1 MSNKNK
7 YVCIHGHF
15 YQPPRENPWLNRV
28 EVQDSAY
35 PFHDWNERI
44 TAECYSRNSAA
55 RILDEKRRIQDIINN
70 YAKISFN
77 FGPTLLQWMKL
88 KAPDVYEAILEA
100 DRLSQE
106 QFSGHGSAI
115 AQAYNHL
122 IVPLAN
128 ARDQETQVLW
138 GIRDFEARFKRYP
151 EGMWLPETA
160 VNTETLEVLAKH
172 GIKYTIL
179 SPYQALKVRKIGA
192 KDWQDATGA
201 KVDPR
206 RPYLCNLPSGQTI
219 ALFFYDGPVSQGI
232 AFEGLLNNG
241 AAFAGRL
248 MDQLDHGDKKPQI
261 MHIATD
267 GESYGHHH
275 RYGEM
280 GLSYCLHQIDND
292 PNVSLTIYGE
302 FLEKHPPEYEAKIIE
317 NTAWSSTPHLERWSE
332 NGGGNTGGHPEWHQ
346 HWRKP
351 LREAFDWLRDTVN
364 PIYEQEIQSL
374 GVDPWYLRN
383 EYITVILDRSRENV
397 EQFITQHFGSDLTNQ
412 QKIKILK
419 LLEIQHHAMLMYTS
433 CGWFFDEVTGIETM
447 QDILYAARVLQLIED
462 VTGTNYERHFL
473 ELLAKAESNI
483 PEHQNAAVAYE
494 LFVRP
499 SIVDMPRVGAHYAV
513 SSLFT
518 EYPEQTRIYSYDAK
532 AENFE
537 LLEAGKY
544 KLAIGKAVL
553 NSEVTLEEAQITFA
567 TLHLGDHH
575 LFGGV
580 RDYFGEDAFQA
591 MRNEVVPAFKKSRV
605 HEAIVLLDK
614 HFGTHNYSF
623 WHLFKDDQK
632 KILSQVLEQTLTS
645 VEGTFRRVYEDNY
658 SLLQAMK
665 ELSIDPPKPLKFPGE
680 FTINANLRRLLQSD
694 EINMRELNMLA
705 DSLEHL
711 SVEIDHVGLNY
722 QAAERIN
729 QLMRNFKNDP
739 ENDQLMHKVVQLI
752 QACKKVHLAPDL
764 WEAQNI
770 AFTTYHQNYRQKCQL
785 RDADDEEAR
794 AWCSAFETLFRELNI
809 HVVDDAPVPQLS

>member
-28 EVQDSAY
+28 EVQDSSY

-55 RILDEKRRIQDIINN
+55 RILDNKGRIQDIINN

-88 KAPDVYEAILEA
+88 QAPDVYEAILEA
-100 DRLSQE
+100 DRISLSQ
-106 QFSGHGSAI
+106 FNGHGSAI

-128 ARDQETQVLW
+128 SRDQETQVIW
-138 GIRDFEARFKRYP
+138 GIRDFESRFNRYP

-160 VNTETLEVLAKH
+160 VNTDTLEVLARH
-172 GIKYTIL
+172 DIKFTIL
-179 SPYQALKVRKIGA
+179 SPYQALKVRKIGT
-192 KDWQDATGA
+192 KDWHDATGA

-206 RPYLCNLPSGQTI
+206 RPYLCKLPSGRSI

-241 AAFAGRL
+241 SAFAERL
-248 MDQLDHGDKKPQI
+248 MGQLDMSNDAPQI

-280 GLSYCLHQIDND
+280 GLAYCLHQIEND
-292 PNVSLTIYGE
+292 AEVSLTIYGD
-302 FLEKHPPEYEAKIIE
+302 FLEKYPPEHEAQVIE

-332 NGGGNTGGHPEWHQ
+332 DGGGNTGGNPEWHQ
-346 HWRKP
+346 RWRKP
-351 LREAFDWLRDTVN
+351 LRAAFNWLRDTVN
-364 PIYEQEIQSL
+364 PIYEQETRSFGL
-374 GVDPWYLRN
+374 DPWKLRN
-383 EYITVILDRSRENV
+383 EYIDVVLDRSHENV
-397 EQFITQHFGSDLTNQ
+397 EQFIEKHTETTLSSE
-412 QKIKILK
+412 QKIKLLK

-447 QDILYAARVLQLIED
+447 QDILYAARVLQLTED
-462 VTGTNYERHFL
+462 ITGTNYESQFL
-473 ELLAKAESNI
+473 KLLAEAESNI

-494 LFVRP
+494 QFVRP

-513 SSLFT
+513 SSLFSK
-518 EYPEQTRIYSYDAK
+518 YPEEARVYSYAAK
-532 AENFE
+532 TKNFE
-537 LLEAGKY
+537 SLEAGKY
-544 KLAIGKAVL
+544 KLAIGKAEL
-553 NSEVTLEEAQITFA
+553 RSEVTLEEAQITFA
-567 TLHLGDHH
+567 ILHLGDHH

-580 RDYFGEDAFQA
+580 RDYSGEEFFQA
-591 MRNEVVPAFKKSRV
+591 MREEIVPAFRNSRV

-632 KILSQVLEQTLTS
+632 KILDQVLEQTLTS
-645 VEGTFRRVYEDNY
+645 VEGTFRKIYEDNY

-665 ELSIDPPKPLKFPGE
+665 ALSIDPPKPLKFPGE
-680 FTINANLRRLLQSD
+680 FTVNANLRRLLQSD
-694 EINMRELNMLA
+694 EIDDRELNMLA
-705 DSLEHL
+705 DSLENL
-711 SVEIDHVGLNY
+711 SVDIDKVGLNY
-722 QAAERIN
+722 LAAERIN
-729 QLMRNFKNDP
+729 QFMKLFQHSP
-739 ENDQLMHKVVQLI
+739 ESDQLMRRVVQLI
-752 QACKKVHLAPDL
+752 QVCRKVHLTPDL

-770 AFTTYHQNYRQKCQL
+770 AFTIHRRNYHQKCQL
-785 RDADDEEAR
+785 RDENDREAQS
-794 AWCSAFETLFRELNI
+794 WCNTFETLFQELNI
-809 HVVDDAPVPQLS
+809 HVVENSPVPQV

>member
-1 MSNKNK
+1 MNDKNK

-55 RILDEKRRIQDIINN
+55 RILDGDGRIQDIINN

-88 KAPDVYEAILEA
+88 QAPDVYEAILEA
-100 DRLSQE
+100 DRISQQ

-128 ARDQETQVLW
+128 ARDQETQIVW
-138 GIRDFEARFKRYP
+138 GIRDFEDRFKRYP

-160 VNTETLEVLAKH
+160 VNTETLEVLARH
-172 GIKYTIL
+172 NIKFTIL
-179 SPYQALKVRKIGA
+179 SPYQALKVRKIGT
-192 KDWQDATGA
+192 KQWKDATGA

-206 RPYLCNLPSGQTI
+206 RPYQCKLPSGNEI

-241 AAFAGRL
+241 AAFSDRL
-248 MDQLDHGDKKPQI
+248 VDQLDFDTDEPQI

-280 GLSYCLHQIDND
+280 GLSYCLHHIENHSDA
-292 PNVSLTIYGE
+292 SLTVYGE
-302 FLEKHPPEYEAKIIE
+302 FLEKYPLEYEAKVIE
-317 NTAWSSTPHLERWSE
+317 NTAWSSTPHLERWSDE
-332 NGGGNTGGHPEWHQ
+332 GGGNTGGRPEWHQ
-346 HWRKP
+346 RWRKP
-351 LREAFDWLRDTVN
+351 LRAAFDWLRDTVN
-364 PIYEQEIQSL
+364 PIYEEQMQSF
-374 GVDPWYLRN
+374 GADPWRVRD
-383 EYITVILDRSRENV
+383 EYIEIVLDRSRENV
-397 EQFITQHFGSDLTNQ
+397 NHFIAKHTDRQLSDAE
-412 QKIKILK
+412 KINFLK

-447 QDILYAARVLQLIED
+447 QDILYAARVLQLMED
-462 VTGTNYERHFL
+462 VSDTSYEGHFL
-473 ELLAKAESNI
+473 DLLAQAESNI

-494 LFVRP
+494 KFVRP
-499 SIVDMPRVGAHYAV
+499 SVVDMPRVGAHYAV

-518 EYPEQTRIYSYDAK
+518 EYPEEVKMYSYDAK

-537 LLEAGKY
+537 LHEAGKY
-544 KLAIGKAVL
+544 KLAIGKAIL
-553 NSEVTLEEAQITFA
+553 KSEVTLENAQITFA
-567 TLHLGDHH
+567 ILHLGDHH

-580 RDYFGEDAFQA
+580 RDYSGEEEFEMMREEVVTAFQ
-591 MRNEVVPAFKKSRV
+591 KSRV

-614 HFGTHNYSF
+614 HFGSHNYSF

-632 KILSQVLEQTLTS
+632 KILNQVLEHTLTS
-645 VEGTFRRVYEDNY
+645 VEGTFRRIYEDNY

-680 FTINANLRRLLQSD
+680 FTVNANLRRILQSD
-694 EINMRELNMLA
+694 EIDMRELNLLA

-711 SVEIDHVGLNY
+711 SVDIDHVGLNY
-722 QAAERIN
+722 LAAERIN
-729 QLMRNFKNDP
+729 NMMNELKDSPLNDR
-739 ENDQLMHKVVQLI
+739 LMHKAVQFI
-752 QACKKVHLAPDL
+752 QVSKKVHLTPDL

-770 AFTTYHQNYRQKCQL
+770 AFNIHRNHYRNQCQQ
-785 RDADDEEAR
+785 RDSGDEKSR
-794 AWCSAFETLFRELNI
+794 TWCDTFEILFQELNI
-809 HVVDDAPVPQLS
+809 NVAEDAPVPQLS

>member
-1 MSNKNK
+1 MSDTNK
-7 YVCIHGHF
+7 YICIHGHF

-55 RILDEKRRIQDIINN
+55 RILDGEGRIEDIINN

-88 KAPDVYEAILEA
+88 QAPDVYEAILEA
-100 DRLSQE
+100 DKLSQQ
-106 QFSGHGSAI
+106 QFNGHGSAI

-128 ARDQETQVLW
+128 PRDQETQVLW
-138 GIRDFEARFKRYP
+138 GIRDFEARFQRAP

-160 VNTETLEVLAKH
+160 VNTDTLEVLAKH

-179 SPYQALKVRKIGA
+179 SPYQALKVRKIGT
-192 KDWQDATGA
+192 KEWKDATGA

-206 RPYLCNLPSGQTI
+206 RPYQCKLPSGNTI

-241 AAFAGRL
+241 AAFSNRL
-248 MDQLDHGDKKPQI
+248 VDQLDFNSDEAQI

-280 GLSYCLHQIDND
+280 GLSYCLHHIETQTDAE
-292 PNVSLTIYGE
+292 LTIYGE
-302 FLEKHPPEYEAKIIE
+302 FLEKHPIEYEAKVIE
-317 NTAWSSTPHLERWSE
+317 NTAWSSTPHLERWSVD
-332 NGGGNTGGHPEWHQ
+332 GGGNTGGRPEWHQ
-346 HWRKP
+346 RWRKP
-351 LREAFDWLRDTVN
+351 LRESFDWLRDAVN
-364 PIYEQEIQSL
+364 PIYESEMESFD
-374 GVDPWYLRN
+374 VDPWKIRN
-383 EYITVILDRSRENV
+383 QYIDVVLDRSRENV
-397 EQFITQHFGSDLTNQ
+397 EDFIRQHVSRDLSQ
-412 QKIKILK
+412 VEKIKFLK

-447 QDILYAARVLQLIED
+447 QDILYAARVLQLTED
-462 VTGTNYERHFL
+462 VTQTNYENHFL
-473 ELLAKAESNI
+473 DLLRKAESNI

-494 LFVRP
+494 KFVRP

-513 SSLFT
+513 SSLFAS
-518 EYPEQTRIYSYDAK
+518 YPEETQIYSYDAK

-537 LLEAGKY
+537 MHEAGKY

-553 NSEVTLEEAQITFA
+553 KSEVTLETDQITFA
-567 TLHLGDHH
+567 ILHLGDHH

-580 RDYFGEDAFQA
+580 RDYSGEESFED
-591 MRNEVVPAFKKSRV
+591 MRNEVVTAFQKSRV

-614 HFGTHNYSF
+614 HFGSHNYSF

-632 KILSQVLEQTLTS
+632 RILNQVLEQTLTG
-645 VEGTFRRVYEDNY
+645 VEATFRKIYEDNY

-665 ELSIDPPKPLKFPGE
+665 ELSIDPPNPLKFPGE
-680 FTINANLRRLLQSD
+680 FTVNANLRRLLMGE
-694 EINMRELNMLA
+694 EIDMREFNILA

-711 SVEIDHVGLNY
+711 SVEIDQVGLNY
-722 QAAERIN
+722 LAAERVNEMMN
-729 QLMRNFKNDP
+729 QLKNDP
-739 ENDQLMHKVVQLI
+739 LNDRLMHRTAQFI
-752 QACKKVHLAPDL
+752 QVSRKVHLNPDL

-770 AFTTYHQNYRQKCQL
+770 AFTLHRQHYPKQCEH
-785 RDADDEEAR
+785 RDKGDEKSR
-794 AWCSAFETLFRELNI
+794 AWCDTFEVLFQELNI
-809 HVVDDAPVPQLS
+809 KVAEDAPLPQLT